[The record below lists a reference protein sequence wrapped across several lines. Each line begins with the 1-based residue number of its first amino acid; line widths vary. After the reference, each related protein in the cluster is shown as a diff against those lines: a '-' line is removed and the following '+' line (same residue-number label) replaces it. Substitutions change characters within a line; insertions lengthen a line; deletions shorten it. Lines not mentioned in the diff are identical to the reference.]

1 MAPLNSRLFLSKFI
15 KILFCYWQTKK
26 VPYTRVNLWFLLK
39 VNVRDGGLALP
50 INPS

>member
-1 MAPLNSRLFLSKFI
+1 MAPLNSRLFLSKCAKYCFAI
-15 KILFCYWQTKK
+15 GKQKK
-26 VPYTRVNLWFLLK
+26 VLYTRVNLWFLLK